1 MLLTNTI
8 VDYILFIHMNPF
20 IQTLAITYLI
30 YPILGLLLI
39 GLGIFI
45 AKKNSLLSNKRLI
58 GYVVGAIITLSLPGL
73 LGFLDYDFMPY
84 GYITLSMLYMVL
96 GWYNLRLI
104 NWVYKKKYTYRQ
116 EVILTVFVQITA
128 MLFFTLL
135 FNLCNDLQYGL
146 WASTSLLSFVF
157 VSLFVQAYHLYLY
170 IPEPIY
176 KLWNFND
183 SDSVDM
189 YADIDFGRLKV
200 VTLEIYK
207 EDGDQVPLRLK
218 GKVPDD
224 ILFGV
229 WIKRLI
235 EDYNKKFPLS
245 PIQHETNEIQDNW
258 IFYRH
263 NSVFLPKHYIDCFLT
278 VKDNR
283 IHENC
288 FIVAKRIKEY
298 IIN

>member
-1 MLLTNTI
+1 
-8 VDYILFIHMNPF
+8 MNPF
-20 IQTLAITYLI
+20 LQTLTITYLI
-30 YPILGLLLI
+30 YPILGLLLV

-45 AKKNSLLSNKRLI
+45 AKKNALLSNKRLI
-58 GYVVGAIITLSLPGL
+58 GYTIGAIVALTLPALC
-73 LGFLDYDFMPY
+73 GFLDYDFMPY
-84 GYITLSMLYMVL
+84 GYITLAMLYLLL
-96 GWYNLRLI
+96 GWYNIKLI
-104 NWVYKKKYTYRQ
+104 SWVFKEEYKYRH
-116 EVILTVFVQITA
+116 EIILTLFIQLVA
-128 MLFFTLL
+128 MLFFTLV

-146 WASTSLLSFVF
+146 WASTSMLAFVF
-157 VSLFVQAYHLYLY
+157 VSLFVRAYDLYLE

-176 KLWNFND
+176 KLWKFAD
-183 SDSVDM
+183 SESVDM

-207 EDGDQVPLRLK
+207 EDGDRKPLRLK

-224 ILFGV
+224 IPFGV

-235 EDYNKKFPLS
+235 EDYNKKYPLA
-245 PIQHETNEIQDNW
+245 PICYETEGTEDNW
-258 IFYRH
+258 MFYRH
-263 NSVFLPKHYIDCFLT
+263 SSAFLPKHHIDCSLS

-298 IIN
+298 VID

>member
-1 MLLTNTI
+1 
-8 VDYILFIHMNPF
+8 MNPF
-20 IQTLAITYLI
+20 LQTLTITYLI
-30 YPILGLLLI
+30 YPILGLLLV

-45 AKKNSLLSNKRLI
+45 AKKNALLNNKRLI
-58 GYVVGAIITLSLPGL
+58 GYTIGAIVALTLPALF
-73 LGFLDYDFMPY
+73 GFLDYDFMPY
-84 GYITLSMLYMVL
+84 GYMSLAMLYLIL
-96 GWYNLRLI
+96 GWYNIKLI
-104 NWVYKKKYTYRQ
+104 NWVFREEYKYRH
-116 EVILTVFVQITA
+116 EIILTLFIQLVA
-128 MLFFTLL
+128 MLFFTLV

-146 WASTSLLSFVF
+146 WASTSMLAFAF
-157 VSLFVQAYHLYLY
+157 VSLFVRAYDLYLE

-176 KLWNFND
+176 KLWKFAD
-183 SDSVDM
+183 SESVDM

-207 EDGDQVPLRLK
+207 EDGDHKPLRLK

-224 ILFGV
+224 IPFGV

-235 EDYNKKFPLS
+235 EDYNKKYPLA
-245 PIQHETNEIQDNW
+245 PIRYETDGTADNW
-258 IFYRH
+258 MFYRH
-263 NSVFLPKHYIDCFLT
+263 TSAFLPKRHIDCSLT